1 MSQTLPLETASSEAL
16 RLLVDLVRLPAFS
29 GAEKAAAD
37 YVQAQMVRL
46 GFDAVER
53 DSLGN
58 VIGLWRGE
66 QPGPTLMLDSHLDVV
81 TAGDESAWHYPP
93 FSGTVADGRV
103 WGRGAADTHA
113 SLAAMLAA
121 VASIPRSELRGQVVL
136 AATVLEE
143 SLTARAVEDLLVLYR
158 PEIFI
163 TGEPTGLR
171 LAVAQK
177 GRATLEIRTQGR
189 AAHTSHPQQGENA
202 IKRMMAVLARLEALP
217 RRCDDDLGEEIFE
230 VTDICSEP
238 FPNISLVP
246 PACQTH
252 LVARLLPG
260 ETVAS
265 LLKRLRQALVGLP
278 GVEVNLATL
287 RQVCYTGRVL
297 ERLDFLPAW
306 KVLPDNP
313 WRVRILDGLR
323 SRGLPA
329 ETMCAGF
336 GTNASAAAEQGLTA
350 FIYGPGDLAQAHI
363 VDEWVAVN
371 QVEQAV
377 EGYRALVLACL
388 G

>member
-1 MSQTLPLETASSEAL
+1 GCARPAPAKCNMSQTLPLETASSEAL

-143 SLTARAVEDLLVLYR
+143 SLTAR
-158 PEIFI
+158 
-163 TGEPTGLR
+163 
-171 LAVAQK
+171 
-177 GRATLEIRTQGR
+177 
-189 AAHTSHPQQGENA
+189 
-202 IKRMMAVLARLEALP
+202 
-217 RRCDDDLGEEIFE
+217 
-230 VTDICSEP
+230 
-238 FPNISLVP
+238 
-246 PACQTH
+246 
-252 LVARLLPG
+252 
-260 ETVAS
+260 
-265 LLKRLRQALVGLP
+265 
-278 GVEVNLATL
+278 
-287 RQVCYTGRVL
+287 
-297 ERLDFLPAW
+297 
-306 KVLPDNP
+306 
-313 WRVRILDGLR
+313 
-323 SRGLPA
+323 
-329 ETMCAGF
+329 
-336 GTNASAAAEQGLTA
+336 
-350 FIYGPGDLAQAHI
+350 
-363 VDEWVAVN
+363 
-371 QVEQAV
+371 
-377 EGYRALVLACL
+377 
-388 G
+388 